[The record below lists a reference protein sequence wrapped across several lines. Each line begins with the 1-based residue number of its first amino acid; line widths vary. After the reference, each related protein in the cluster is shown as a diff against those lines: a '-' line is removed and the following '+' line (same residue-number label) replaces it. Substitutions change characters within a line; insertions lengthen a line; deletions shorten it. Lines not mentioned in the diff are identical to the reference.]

1 MLPLW
6 ELWATLEKLL
16 PFDKKEQDITFLLER
31 QKAQKAASS
40 SSSSS
45 DVEPAV
51 YSSFAEFPADI
62 VRVLGLDQ
70 EGMQPSDGEEAVEGK
85 EKEKET
91 EPTQTKR
98 GDLSQSG
105 DVVSLPEGVRARI
118 RACRTP
124 AHLAET
130 IRYLLYIGTSSL
142 SSSLHTY
149 LRYNLKYHL
158 CFLFM

>member
-16 PFDKKEQDITFLLER
+16 PFDNKEQDITYILER

-40 SSSSS
+40 SPSE
-45 DVEPAV
+45 VEPAV

-62 VRVLGLDQ
+62 VHVLGLDQ
-70 EGMQPSDGEEAVEGK
+70 EGKQPSDAKEAVEGK

-91 EPTQTKR
+91 TEPTQIKR
-98 GDLSQSG
+98 GDLTQCG
-105 DVVSLPEGVRARI
+105 YVVSLPEGVRARI
-118 RACRTP
+118 RACTTP

-130 IRYLLYIGTSSL
+130 IRFLLYIGRSSL

-149 LRYNLKYHL
+149 LR
-158 CFLFM
+158 